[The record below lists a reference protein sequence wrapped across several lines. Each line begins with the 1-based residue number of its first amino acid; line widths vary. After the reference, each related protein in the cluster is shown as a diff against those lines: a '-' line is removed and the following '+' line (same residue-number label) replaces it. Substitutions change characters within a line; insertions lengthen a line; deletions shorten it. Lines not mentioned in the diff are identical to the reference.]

1 MQQTQTAVQ
10 QRKRNLQD
18 YLLSKLRR
26 SRMGATVF
34 LVNGFQIRGEIRG
47 FDSFVV
53 VIYSDGKQQMVYK
66 HAISTIVPLRPISLQ
81 EEAGDNEQRDCRKSE
96 NTTPTVKYQK
106 LRQDAETA
114 LSAP

>member
-34 LVNGFQIRGEIRG
+34 LVNGFQIRGGIRG

-53 VIYSDGKQQMVYK
+53 YK
-66 HAISTIVPLRPISLQ
+66 HAISTVVPERPLSW
-81 EEAGDNEQRDCRKSE
+81 EEEDPD
-96 NTTPTVKYQK
+96 
-106 LRQDAETA
+106 
-114 LSAP
+114 

>member
-1 MQQTQTAVQ
+1 MQTATATQT
-10 QRKRNLQD
+10 RKRNLQD
-18 YLLSKLRR
+18 LLLSKLRR

-66 HAISTIVPLRPISLQ
+66 HAISTIVPEHPVPFMNR
-81 EEAGDNEQRDCRKSE
+81 EEEVEPRH
-96 NTTPTVKYQK
+96 
-106 LRQDAETA
+106 
-114 LSAP
+114 

>member
-34 LVNGFQIRGEIRG
+34 LV
-47 FDSFVV
+47 
-53 VIYSDGKQQMVYK
+53 IYSDGKQQMVYK
-66 HAISTIVPLRPISLQ
+66 HAISTVVPERPLSW
-81 EEAGDNEQRDCRKSE
+81 EEEDPD
-96 NTTPTVKYQK
+96 
-106 LRQDAETA
+106 
-114 LSAP
+114 

>member
-18 YLLSKLRR
+18 YL
-26 SRMGATVF
+26 F

-66 HAISTIVPLRPISLQ
+66 HAISTVVPERPLSW
-81 EEAGDNEQRDCRKSE
+81 EEEDPD
-96 NTTPTVKYQK
+96 
-106 LRQDAETA
+106 
-114 LSAP
+114 

>member
-34 LVNGFQIRGEIRG
+34 LVNGF
-47 FDSFVV
+47 DSFVV

-66 HAISTIVPLRPISLQ
+66 HAISTVVPERPLSW
-81 EEAGDNEQRDCRKSE
+81 EEEDPD
-96 NTTPTVKYQK
+96 
-106 LRQDAETA
+106 
-114 LSAP
+114 

>member
-66 HAISTIVPLRPISLQ
+66 HAISTVVPERPLSW
-81 EEAGDNEQRDCRKSE
+81 EEEDPGPPMCLFNDLPVSRRRRTRREGAGR
-96 NTTPTVKYQK
+96 
-106 LRQDAETA
+106 
-114 LSAP
+114 

>member
-18 YLLSKLRR
+18 LLLSKLRR

-47 FDSFVV
+47 FDAFAV
-53 VIYSDGKQQMVYK
+53 VIYSEGKQQMVYK
-66 HAISTIVPLRPISLQ
+66 HAISTVVPERPLSW
-81 EEAGDNEQRDCRKSE
+81 EED
-96 NTTPTVKYQK
+96 P
-106 LRQDAETA
+106 L
-114 LSAP
+114 P

>member
-18 YLLSKLRR
+18 LLLSKLRR

-47 FDSFVV
+47 FDAFVV
-53 VIYSDGKQQMVYK
+53 VIYSEGKQQMVYK
-66 HAISTIVPLRPISLQ
+66 HAISTVVPERPLSW
-81 EEAGDNEQRDCRKSE
+81 EEDPLKRYYDRIQSKVSNRR
-96 NTTPTVKYQK
+96 
-106 LRQDAETA
+106 AE
-114 LSAP
+114 SDR

>member
-18 YLLSKLRR
+18 LLLSKLRR

-47 FDSFVV
+47 FDAFVV
-53 VIYSDGKQQMVYK
+53 VLDSDGRQQIIYK
-66 HAISTIVPLRPISLQ
+66 HAISTIAPVRSVDLS
-81 EEAGDNEQRDCRKSE
+81 EEAAVAG
-96 NTTPTVKYQK
+96 
-106 LRQDAETA
+106 A
-114 LSAP
+114 